1 MHILH
6 SVETQAYVLNFR
18 GRVTQASVKNFQLVH
33 SADGEKVIIALYLM
47 SLCAYNIVVPIY
59 NIYIY
64 TVIITTIIT
73 TSLILFL
80 AVKLYLR

>member
-33 SADGEKVIIALYLM
+33 SADGEKVVIALYLM
-47 SLCAYNIVVPIY
+47 SLCAYNIVVPTY
-59 NIYIY
+59 NYN
-64 TVIITTIIT
+64 TVIITATIT
-73 TSLILFL
+73 TSLLLFL

>member
-33 SADGEKVIIALYLM
+33 SADGEKALYLM
-47 SLCAYNIVVPIY
+47 SLCAYNIVVPT
-59 NIYIY
+59 YI
-64 TVIITTIIT
+64 IILL
-73 TSLILFL
+73 S
-80 AVKLYLR
+80 